1 MEMKICKNPNCKYI
15 NPQPIDN
22 FRLTSK
28 GYRGKCK
35 ECEREYSK
43 EYSRKNA
50 KLRAEKQ
57 RKYYEEH
64 GEIQKEASR
73 KWKENNK
80 EHISQYNKKWYDDH
94 KESRKQYNHKYGQE
108 HHDGVLERSRKSRA
122 IAFGKHEHFTEEEF
136 REKASQYGNKCFY
149 CGIELNETNITRD
162 HYIPLTLGG
171 GDTIDNIVPC
181 CNNCNSKKRNMLPS
195 EYIMK
200 LGNHEPS
207 QTNGE

>member
-80 EHISQYNKKWYDDH
+80 EHISQYNKNGTTTIKNQESSITINMVRNIMTEFS
-94 KESRKQYNHKYGQE
+94 KEAENH
-108 HHDGVLERSRKSRA
+108 VLLHLENMSISQKKNSEKKPVNTV
-122 IAFGKHEHFTEEEF
+122 INAF
-136 REKASQYGNKCFY
+136 
-149 CGIELNETNITRD
+149 IVVLN
-162 HYIPLTLGG
+162 
-171 GDTIDNIVPC
+171 
-181 CNNCNSKKRNMLPS
+181 
-195 EYIMK
+195 
-200 LGNHEPS
+200 
-207 QTNGE
+207 